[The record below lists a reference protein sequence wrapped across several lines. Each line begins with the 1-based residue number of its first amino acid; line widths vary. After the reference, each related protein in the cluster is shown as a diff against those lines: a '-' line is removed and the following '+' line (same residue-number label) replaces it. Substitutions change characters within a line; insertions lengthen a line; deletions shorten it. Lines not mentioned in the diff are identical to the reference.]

1 MITGIMLFGSASAV
15 ASGYPFAIIY
25 SGGPEPSILLAKFA
39 SETGQFTQ
47 NEAQNLTAPLAAVIQ
62 TYLGNSPLFVITP
75 DQLAAYDADIL
86 KDMIK
91 FNYLSWGYTTFI
103 FVNITKRPEY
113 AAGYGPNIRQD
124 IFVADKAALVN
135 VMSDYL
141 YVTSTEQPY
150 MYLSR

>member
-1 MITGIMLFGSASAV
+1 MITGILLFGSASAV
-15 ASGYPFAIIY
+15 ASGYPFAIIN
-25 SGGPEPSILLAKFA
+25 SGGSEPSIVLGKFA
-39 SETGQFTQ
+39 SDPGQFTQ
-47 NEAQNLTAPLAAVIQ
+47 NEAQNLTAPLAAIIQ
-62 TYLGNSPLFVITP
+62 TYLGNSPLFVITT
-75 DQLAAYDADIL
+75 DQLAAYDADTL
-86 KDMIK
+86 RDMIK
-91 FNYLSWGYTTFI
+91 FNYLSWGYTTFT

-124 IFVADKAALVN
+124 IFIADKAALVN